1 VAEEVRSDLVA
12 AALAEQPTSNWHN
25 HFNVVL
31 ARAFPRMEPDHG
43 RGFAELT
50 VAQRAVVA
58 WLVDNPQVF
67 GSSGPQ
73 GPLRQHGLPTT
84 HEALRAYAGLNG

>member
-1 VAEEVRSDLVA
+1 M
-12 AALAEQPTSNWHN
+12 SNWHN

-31 ARAFPRMEPDHG
+31 SRAFPQMESDHG
-43 RGFAELT
+43 RGFEELT
-50 VAQRAVVA
+50 ATQRAVIA
-58 WLVDNPQVF
+58 WLIDNPHVF

-84 HEALRAYAGLNG
+84 HEALRAYAGLDG